1 MASTQKVRIAARLR
15 PRIEGEIDDESIQV
29 HRSEDGGMSCM
40 TVPNPRDPTQV
51 FKFPYV
57 FEMWLSLLLV
67 RLHMPLDFQVAMV
80 KIQRRKRFSKT
91 MSNH

>member
-15 PRIEGEIDDESIQV
+15 PRIEGEIDDESVQV
-29 HRSEDGGMSCM
+29 IRSEDGGMSYM

-57 FEMWLSLLLV
+57 FRMWRSLLLV
-67 RLHMPLDFQVAMV
+67 RLHMPQDFQVVMIKV
-80 KIQRRKRFSKT
+80 QRRKRFSKT